1 MKAPEVCLD
10 MDFLSETS
18 ETSAAE
24 VLVFVLGVRRSGC
37 GSAAAVRLVEGSQRA
52 VFVAVE
58 GSASLQ
64 DFAAHPAPRAVLSR
78 SRGAH
83 GVRRAQ
89 ERPVAP
95 RVRDVAVR
103 GLLPH
108 LLRAPGPRL
117 FLPDFL
123 ILG

>member
-1 MKAPEVCLD
+1 MSALPALD
-10 MDFLSETS
+10 IDFLPEATRS
-18 ETSAAE
+18 SAVE
-24 VLVFVLGVRRSGC
+24 VLVFVLGVRRGGGG

-52 VFVAVE
+52 VLVAVE

-64 DFAAHPAPRAVLSR
+64 GFAAHPARRAVLSR
-78 SRGAH
+78 SH
-83 GVRRAQ
+83 GAQ
-89 ERPVAP
+89 ESAVAP

-117 FLPDFL
+117 FLLDFL

>member
-1 MKAPEVCLD
+1 MSALPALD
-10 MDFLSETS
+10 IDFLPEATRS
-18 ETSAAE
+18 SAVE
-24 VLVFVLGVRRSGC
+24 VLVFVLGVRRVGG

-52 VFVAVE
+52 VLVAVE

-64 DFAAHPAPRAVLSR
+64 GFAAHPARRAVLSR

-89 ERPVAP
+89 ESAVAP

-117 FLPDFL
+117 FLLDFL